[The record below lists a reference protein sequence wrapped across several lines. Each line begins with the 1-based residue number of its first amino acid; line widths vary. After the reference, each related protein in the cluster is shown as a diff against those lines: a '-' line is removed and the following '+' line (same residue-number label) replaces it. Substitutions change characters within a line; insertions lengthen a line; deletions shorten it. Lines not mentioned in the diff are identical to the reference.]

1 MKGVKYLSSY
11 ESERCLKQNTDP
23 DKHNSFFKASNRM
36 QVGNDMIS
44 EVSEDD
50 IPNILNRTYND

>member
-1 MKGVKYLSSY
+1 MKVVKYLSSY
-11 ESERCLKQNTDP
+11 ESDQYLRQNTDP

-50 IPNILNRTYND
+50 IPNILNRTYKD